1 MDGKIPTL
9 LLQVCLAVG
18 LLATDA
24 TAATLRDGGAG
35 PRLQPTANMVQSKKG
50 IQLAQ
55 QSPAKLRDVG
65 AADVSLEILPAH
77 TVSVGTEVSF
87 AVTVRKPGYIMLVD
101 VDASGRISQIYPS
114 VELLAQ
120 FGEPN
125 INFVKPGNQLLVPSV
140 DEKKKGFRYVI
151 TPPAGGAAVVAI
163 LSEKRVQILDL
174 PDLPQPVGA
183 AGDLSTSLTKWVN
196 SLRVPDDAGRLRQSS
211 WSLDVKPYAIQPEG
225 R

>member
-1 MDGKIPTL
+1 MDGKIATL
-9 LLQVCLAVG
+9 LQACLAVG

-24 TAATLRDGGAG
+24 AGAG
-35 PRLQPTANMVQSKKG
+35 PGLQPAANMVQPEQP

-55 QSPAKLRDVG
+55 RSPAEPKDIG
-65 AADVSLEILPAH
+65 AADVSLEIFPAP
-77 TVSVGTEVSF
+77 TVPVGTEVSF
-87 AVTVRKPGYIMLVD
+87 KVTVRKPGYVMLVD
-101 VDASGRISQIYPS
+101 VDASGRLSQIYPS

-120 FGEPN
+120 FGGPN

-140 DEKKKGFRYVI
+140 DEKNKGFSYVI

-174 PDLPQPVGA
+174 PDLPQPVSA
-183 AGDLSTSLTKWVN
+183 AGDLSASLTKWVN

-211 WSLDVKPYAIQPEG
+211 WSLDVKPYAIQPQG